1 MCTINDHPSSN
12 LDLLHDEVL
21 RQRESMARKMSNT
34 YTRATILVGAAGV
47 LGGTSIVAGASAETL
62 AVALLSLA
70 LFAAAAVLGLV
81 ALRPLSGDEVDVEA
95 LISETAKYTSDD
107 LKRAIIS
114 SNLHAH
120 GEYERSLQRRTRT
133 IVVGFIALSLAWGV
147 TATANAFQL
156 LMPPAPPPIQVEIV
170 EGQ

>member
-1 MCTINDHPSSN
+1 MFTISDHPSSN
-12 LDLLHDEVL
+12 LDLLHEEVL

-47 LGGTSIVAGASAETL
+47 LGGTSVATGSPTETL
-62 AVALLSLA
+62 TIALVSLG
-70 LFAAAAVLGLV
+70 LFAAAAVLGLT

-95 LISETAKYTSDD
+95 MISETANYIADD

-120 GEYERSLQRRTRT
+120 GEYERSLKRRTKT
-133 IVVGFIALSLAWGV
+133 IVAGFIALSLAWGV
-147 TATANAFQL
+147 TATANALQL
-156 LMPPAPPPIQVEIV
+156 LVPAAPTPVQVEIV